1 MYDHMYSI
9 HHFVFI
15 LIRVKQAPFQIK
27 KRKREKACDHLFPIF
42 FSSFFLSI
50 TFTSVKHMKRR
61 QNVEV
66 AIYISL
72 YYIPALYTERI
83 HHHQKMNHDMTQCV
97 DASTSPKF

>member
-27 KRKREKACDHLFPIF
+27 KRKREKACNHLFPIF

-50 TFTSVKHMKRR
+50 TFTLVKHIKRR

-66 AIYISL
+66 TIYIS
-72 YYIPALYTERI
+72 
-83 HHHQKMNHDMTQCV
+83 
-97 DASTSPKF
+97 

>member
-15 LIRVKQAPFQIK
+15 LIRVKQAPFQK
-27 KRKREKACDHLFPIF
+27 KRKREKACNHLFPIF

-50 TFTSVKHMKRR
+50 TFTLVKHIKRR

-66 AIYISL
+66 TIYIS
-72 YYIPALYTERI
+72 
-83 HHHQKMNHDMTQCV
+83 
-97 DASTSPKF
+97 